1 MDFLKRIS
9 KRRILEVN
17 KLYYLSTGAQ
27 ISANQKLIDSENMLK
42 GVQKKTSVAS
52 NFGSFLT
59 RTGHTVK
66 T

>member
-17 KLYYLSTGAQ
+17 KLHYLSTGAQ

-42 GVQKKTSVAS
+42 GVQKQNVR
-52 NFGSFLT
+52 SFQF
-59 RTGHTVK
+59 RIIFD
-66 T
+66 